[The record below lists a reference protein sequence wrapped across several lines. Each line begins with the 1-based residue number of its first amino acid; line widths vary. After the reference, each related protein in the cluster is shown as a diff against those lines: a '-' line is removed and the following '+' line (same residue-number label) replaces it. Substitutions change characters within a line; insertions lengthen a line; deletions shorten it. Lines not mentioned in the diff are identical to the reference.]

1 MLSVVATPVKIG
13 SPPDITKL
21 VRVPVPATLL
31 ITIVAVLPT
40 GMLVVGG
47 AFKSSVVVTVGLV
60 PTVTANWAFLTPV
73 PPIVKTKLAL
83 TLPLVVLLYE
93 KVNDIL

>member
-1 MLSVVATPVKIG
+1 VGASVATPVKIG
-13 SPPDITKL
+13 SPPDITKF
-21 VRVPVPATLL
+21 VSVPDPVTLL

-47 AFKSSVVVTVGLV
+47 EFKSSVVVTVGLA
-60 PTVTANWAFLTPV
+60 PTVTANVAVLTPV

-83 TLPLVVLLYE
+83 MLDVVVLSYE